1 MTVLL
6 DNTVLSNFALV
17 ERPDLLRAALGTAAA
32 TTADVMA
39 EFEAGVE
46 LGRVPETDWSW
57 LRTMT
62 LSPTEQALYQQLQQ
76 HLNTGEAAC
85 LALAFHREARVLTD
99 DRDARGLAGQMRI
112 PVSGTVGVLVRL
124 IKIKHLTLIEADSL
138 LGEMIAK
145 GYRSPIETLESL
157 L

>member
-17 ERPDLLRAALGTAAA
+17 KRSDLLRKALGTAAA

-46 LGRVPETDWSW
+46 LGRVPATDWNW
-57 LRTMT
+57 LPILT
-62 LSPTEQALYQQLQQ
+62 LSSTEKALYQQLRQY
-76 HLNTGEAAC
+76 LNKGEAAC
-85 LALAFHREARVLTD
+85 LSAAFHREARVLTD
-99 DRDARGLAGQMRI
+99 DRDARVLAGQMRI

-124 IKIKHLTLIEADSL
+124 IKINYLTLTEADNL
-138 LGEMIAK
+138 LSEMIAK